1 MSSSFLATLYG
12 QISSNLLERDANYE
26 IESRNF
32 GLVWE
37 ITENLDSGKTFT
49 VSDYQALKYKFV
61 GGCLLRHEPRSR
73 LYPRE

>member
-32 GLVWE
+32 GL
-37 ITENLDSGKTFT
+37 TEAVMLRGHDSFCDSLEDLLGTW
-49 VSDYQALKYKFV
+49 VSI
-61 GGCLLRHEPRSR
+61 R
-73 LYPRE
+73 